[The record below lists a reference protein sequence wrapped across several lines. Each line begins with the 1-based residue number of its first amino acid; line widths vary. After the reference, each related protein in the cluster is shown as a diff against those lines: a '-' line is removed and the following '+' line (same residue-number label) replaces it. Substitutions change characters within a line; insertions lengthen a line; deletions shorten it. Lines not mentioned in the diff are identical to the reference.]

1 MTTLRILGNDKQA
14 ALSTAQDCSSLPEP
28 QQALHCSDTQEL
40 NQDQAFTKSV
50 ILKQVKLYNK

>member
-14 ALSTAQDCSSLPEP
+14 ALSTAQDSSSLPE
-28 QQALHCSDTQEL
+28 QALHCSDTEQL

-50 ILKQVKLYNK
+50 ILKQGTSQI